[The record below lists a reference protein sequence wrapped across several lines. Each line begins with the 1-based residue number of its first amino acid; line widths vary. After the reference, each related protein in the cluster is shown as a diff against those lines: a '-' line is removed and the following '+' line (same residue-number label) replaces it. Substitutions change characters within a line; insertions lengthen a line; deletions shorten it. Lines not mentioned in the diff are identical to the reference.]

1 MMVIFWPHIHAM
13 CLLYLEPRDKIPIQ
27 AKAKA
32 IYMLIACR
40 ECEHKVATSSK
51 SCPHCGCSG
60 PVPFKYRMLALL
72 FVILT
77 FAWVL

>member
-1 MMVIFWPHIHAM
+1 MVENLGFF
-13 CLLYLEPRDKIPIQ
+13 CNCIQ
-27 AKAKA
+27 HVKRNLKN
-32 IYMLIACR
+32 LNER
-40 ECEHKVATSSK
+40 QLS
-51 SCPHCGCSG
+51 PHCGCSG